1 MASQTI
7 IDKFTTEDEIQ
18 DYDAAERTGIMANS
32 SGMFDPS
39 CNHAIKMSF
48 SNRVDRRIEPNYAKK
63 TTMINLMAKKQRA
76 SKPKNVPL
84 SKLDSL
90 MASKK

>member
-18 DYDAAERTGIMANS
+18 DYDAAEKTGIMANS
-32 SGMFDPS
+32 SGMFDPQ

-48 SNRVDRRIEPNYAKK
+48 SNRVDRRKEPNYAKK
-63 TTMINLMAKKQRA
+63 TN
-76 SKPKNVPL
+76 
-84 SKLDSL
+84 
-90 MASKK
+90 